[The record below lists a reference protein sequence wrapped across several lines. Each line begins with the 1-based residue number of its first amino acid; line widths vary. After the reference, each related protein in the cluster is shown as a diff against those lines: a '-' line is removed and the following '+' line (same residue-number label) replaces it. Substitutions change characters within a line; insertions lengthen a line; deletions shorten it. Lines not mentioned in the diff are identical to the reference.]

1 MFNSHETL
9 TRAISGLIFVI
20 LLLLGTW
27 YSFDSFFFTFGIFLV
42 LCVFEFCLILGIR
55 PYLYILIAIALYY
68 INAQLDIEYQNT
80 IICILALITSYKAIY
95 YLFNISNNTLKK
107 HNRYI
112 YLMGYLIN
120 PFLIL
125 PELSKLP
132 NNQFNPYLIIGVFI
146 LIWVNDTFAYL
157 VGKNFG
163 KRKLF
168 EKVSPKKTIEGF
180 VGGFVFAIFSSFFIA
195 HFFTFLSTFEWF
207 ILSLIVGVFG
217 TLGDLIESKFK
228 RIAGVKD
235 SGKIMPGHG
244 GLLDRL
250 DSFIFVVPYIFIFL
264 KLMLYVS

>member
-1 MFNSHETL
+1 MFKSSETL
-9 TRAISGLIFVI
+9 TRAISGFVYV
-20 LLLLGTW
+20 LLLILGTW
-27 YSFDSFFFTFGIFLV
+27 YSFESFFFLFGVFLA

-55 PYLYILIAIALYY
+55 PHLYILLSLALYY
-68 INAQLDIEYQNT
+68 INAQLDIVYQNS

-95 YLFNISNNTLKK
+95 YLFNVSNNTLKK

-112 YLMGYLIN
+112 YLMGYLVN

-125 PELSKLP
+125 PELVKMP
-132 NNQFNPYLIIGVFI
+132 NESFNPHLIIGIFI
-146 LIWVNDTFAYL
+146 LLWVNDTFAYL

-163 KRKLF
+163 KHKLF

-180 VGGFVFAIFSSFFIA
+180 VGGFAFAIMASFIIGNFY
-195 HFFTFLSTFEWF
+195 TFLSTLEWF
-207 ILSLIVGVFG
+207 IIALIIGVFG

-250 DSFIFVVPYIFIFL
+250 DSFIFVIPYTFIFL
-264 KLMLYVS
+264 KIIPYVS